1 LQHNL
6 PIADIKQAQY
16 GKGLGDPLSGDGGW
30 FSAYARHHICSKRGA
45 RQWLENPPYTP
56 DIQAA
61 FDAIMPAGV
70 DPLVLFR
77 TLAVNARVYERF
89 RAGGLLDRGLL
100 TLRQREIVIDR
111 TCALNDCEYEWGVH
125 IAFFAAKVK
134 FTPEQIAATVRG
146 TNAEWKEDERVLLDV
161 CEELDA
167 TRSISDDLWARLTL
181 HFSSAQILEII
192 GLVGFY
198 RTVSLYANAL
208 RLPLEPYAARF
219 PATPTM

>member
-1 LQHNL
+1 MAR
-6 PIADIKQAQY
+6 IA
-16 GKGLGDPLSGDGGW
+16 PL
-30 FSAYARHHICSKRGA
+30 
-45 RQWLENPPYTP
+45 NPPYTP

-111 TCALNDCEYEWGVH
+111 TCALNGCEYEWGVH
-125 IAFFAAKVK
+125 IAFFGGKVK
-134 FTPEQIAATVRG
+134 FTPEQIAATVHG
-146 TNAEWKEDERVLLDV
+146 GNVEWAENEQVLLDV
-161 CEELDA
+161 CQELDA
-167 TRSISDDLWARLTL
+167 TRSISDDLWTRLTR

-192 GLVGFY
+192 ALVGFY

-208 RLPLEPYAARF
+208 RLPLERNAVRF
-219 PATPTM
+219 PATPIT

>member
-1 LQHNL
+1 MAR
-6 PIADIKQAQY
+6 IA
-16 GKGLGDPLSGDGGW
+16 PL
-30 FSAYARHHICSKRGA
+30 
-45 RQWLENPPYTP
+45 NPPYTP

-77 TLAVNARVYERF
+77 TLAINARVYERF

-111 TCALNDCEYEWGVH
+111 TCALNGCEYEWGVH
-125 IAFFAAKVK
+125 IAFFAGKVK
-134 FTPEQIAATVRG
+134 FTAEQIAATAHG
-146 TNAEWKEDERVLLDV
+146 GNAEWAEDEQVLLDA
-161 CEELDA
+161 CQELDA
-167 TRSISDDLWARLTL
+167 ARSISDELWARLTR

-192 GLVGFY
+192 ALVGFY

-208 RLPLEPYAARF
+208 RLPLEPNAVRF
-219 PATPTM
+219 PPAPIA

>member
-1 LQHNL
+1 MAR
-6 PIADIKQAQY
+6 IA
-16 GKGLGDPLSGDGGW
+16 PL
-30 FSAYARHHICSKRGA
+30 
-45 RQWLENPPYTP
+45 NPPYTP
-56 DIQAA
+56 DIRAA

-77 TLAVNARVYERF
+77 TLAINARVYERF

-111 TCALNDCEYEWGVH
+111 TCALNGCEYEWGVH

-134 FTPEQIAATVRG
+134 FTPEQIAATVHG
-146 TNAEWKEDERVLLDV
+146 GNAEWAEDEQALLDA
-161 CEELDA
+161 CQQLDA
-167 TRSISDDLWARLTL
+167 TRSISDDLWARLTR

-192 GLVGFY
+192 ALVGFY

-208 RLPLEPYAARF
+208 RLPLEPNAVRF
-219 PATPTM
+219 PPAPIT

>member
-1 LQHNL
+1 MAR
-6 PIADIKQAQY
+6 IA
-16 GKGLGDPLSGDGGW
+16 PL
-30 FSAYARHHICSKRGA
+30 
-45 RQWLENPPYTP
+45 NPPYAP

-77 TLAVNARVYERF
+77 TLAVNTRVYGRF
-89 RAGGLLDRGLL
+89 HAGGLLDRGLL
-100 TLRQREIVIDR
+100 TMRQREIVIDR
-111 TCALNDCEYEWGVH
+111 TCALNRCEYEWGVH

-134 FTPEQIAATVRG
+134 FTPEQIAATVHG
-146 TNAEWKEDERVLLDV
+146 GNAEWAEDERVLLDV

-167 TRSISDDLWARLTL
+167 ARSISDDLWARLTC

-192 GLVGFY
+192 ALVGFY

-208 RLPLEPYAARF
+208 RLPLEPNAVRF
-219 PATPTM
+219 PATPIT

>member
-1 LQHNL
+1 M
-6 PIADIKQAQY
+6 ARVA
-16 GKGLGDPLSGDGGW
+16 PL
-30 FSAYARHHICSKRGA
+30 
-45 RQWLENPPYTP
+45 NPPYTP

-61 FDAIMPAGV
+61 FDAIMPTGI

-146 TNAEWKEDERVLLDV
+146 SNAEWKEDERVLLDV

-181 HFSSAQILEII
+181 HFSPAHGPAQT
-192 GLVGFY
+192 
-198 RTVSLYANAL
+198 R
-208 RLPLEPYAARF
+208 
-219 PATPTM
+219 